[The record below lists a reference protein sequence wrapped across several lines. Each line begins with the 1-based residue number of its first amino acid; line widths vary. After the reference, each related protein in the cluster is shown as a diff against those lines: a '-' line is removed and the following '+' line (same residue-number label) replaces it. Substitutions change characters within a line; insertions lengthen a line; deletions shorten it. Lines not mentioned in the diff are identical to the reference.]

1 MNCLRH
7 PILIKKAAWLSALG
21 ALLLALSGC
30 TPTPAGNVLAYLVA
44 QQTGAQ
50 PIRPVDTGALAGRV
64 TDPQHAPIA
73 GATVVVALATGEP
86 FTAVTGQDGRY
97 RIDGVPVGHYVPAA
111 VAPGYNEGQ
120 LTGMLG
126 WPALA
131 EIKAGATTEAPDL
144 ILAPYQPPPLPA
156 QPALTAGL
164 AISATRTVTA
174 TFPAGAQAEE
184 TRFTFVHNGLAI
196 DALRLYLPVDAALRQ
211 EAAARPVLFAV
222 YPTGLDDWSEASVGL
237 AAQGFAV
244 LALAPAAR
252 GLDIEAHAADARL
265 VLAMLRSGAFGPAV
279 STQPVVALGGSFSS
293 AVLARLVRAA
303 PDDIAGWVT
312 VGGIGNA
319 FSGAADFYSGRTT
332 VPPEYALAIPALG
345 PANLFPLPFLRYSP
359 VYSAGSLPPTLIIH
373 TEADAILRLEQAE
386 QLAAA
391 ARAAGVDVET
401 FYYADVSH
409 YLGIGANMTDEGEEM
424 FYRILQFVERV
435 KA

>member
-97 RIDGVPVGHYVPAA
+97 RIDGVHVGHYVPAA

-156 QPALTAGL
+156 QPALAAGL

-237 AAQGFAV
+237 AAQGYAV

-252 GLDIEAHAADARL
+252 GLDIEAHADDARL

-319 FSGAADFYSGRTT
+319 FSGAADFYSGRTV

>member
-97 RIDGVPVGHYVPAA
+97 RIDGVHVGHYVPAA

-156 QPALTAGL
+156 QPALAAGL

-237 AAQGFAV
+237 AAQGYAV

-252 GLDIEAHAADARL
+252 GLDIEAHADDARL

-319 FSGAADFYSGRTT
+319 FSGAADFYSGRTA

>member
-7 PILIKKAAWLSALG
+7 PILNQKAAWLSALT
-21 ALLLALSGC
+21 ALLLTLAGC
-30 TPTPAGNVLAYLVA
+30 TPTPTGNVLAYLVI
-44 QQTGAQ
+44 QQTGARLT
-50 PIRPVDTGALAGRV
+50 RPVAVGTLTGRV
-64 TDPQHAPIA
+64 TDPQAAPLA

-86 FTAVTGQDGRY
+86 FTAVTDRDGRY
-97 RIDGVPVGHYVPAA
+97 RIEGVPVGYYVPAA
-111 VAPGYNEGQ
+111 VAPGYDEGE
-120 LTGMLG
+120 LTGLLG

-131 EIKAGATTEAPDL
+131 EIRAGETLVAPDL
-144 ILAPYQPPPLPA
+144 VLAPYQPAPLPA
-156 QPALTAGL
+156 QPALAAGL
-164 AISATRTVTA
+164 ALSTTRTVTA

-184 TRFTFVHNGLAI
+184 SHFTFVHNGLTI
-196 DALRLYLPVDAALRQ
+196 DSLRLYLPLDEALRQ
-211 EAAARPVLFAV
+211 DAATRPVLFAV
-222 YPTGLDDWSEASVGL
+222 YPTQLDDWVEASVGL
-237 AAQGFAV
+237 AAQGYAV

-293 AVLARLVRAA
+293 AVLARLVRAV

-319 FSGAADFYSGRTT
+319 FSGAADFYSGRIV

-409 YLGIGANMTDEGEEM
+409 YLGIGANLTDEGEEM
-424 FYRILQFVERV
+424 FYRILQFVARV